1 MNKKKVLLK
10 VKEPS
15 TTKSKT
21 SKKYNN
27 KLNILSKCVLSFDYW
42 VLCLTAIDNYRLNR
56 NSKFQDVWVQDLS
69 ALVLKNQNLDI
80 MID

>member
-27 KLNILSKCVLSFDYW
+27 KLNILSKCVLSFDY
-42 VLCLTAIDNYRLNR
+42 
-56 NSKFQDVWVQDLS
+56 
-69 ALVLKNQNLDI
+69 
-80 MID
+80 

>member
-10 VKEPS
+10 VKEPF

-27 KLNILSKCVLSFDYW
+27 KLNILSKCVLSFDY
-42 VLCLTAIDNYRLNR
+42 
-56 NSKFQDVWVQDLS
+56 
-69 ALVLKNQNLDI
+69 
-80 MID
+80 